1 MIDFPISL
9 NPNGDDKQNIITQYL
24 QERNELTNAQELSSF
39 VYRWKSI
46 FQLSKN
52 FNDSPHLDELIT
64 ENFDSD
70 EVWDKISNGCG
81 VLMSVSSFILLPP
94 VLLHTFLISNKYSV
108 PIDSTFIQINQLN
121 HLW

>member
-64 ENFDSD
+64 ENFDLD

>member
-24 QERNELTNAQELSSF
+24 QERNKLTNAQELLSF
-39 VYRWKSI
+39 VRRWKSI

-64 ENFDSD
+64 ENFNSD
-70 EVWDKISNGCG
+70 EVWDQISNGYG
-81 VLMSVSSFILLPP
+81 ILMSISSFILLPP

>member
-64 ENFDSD
+64 ENFNSD
-70 EVWDKISNGCG
+70 EVWDQISNGYG
-81 VLMSVSSFILLPP
+81 ILMSISSFILLPP
-94 VLLHTFLISNKYSV
+94 VLLHTFLISNKYDV
-108 PIDSTFIQINQLN
+108 PIDSTFIKINQLN